1 MALGWCSSIPNF
13 TEFYSEDVNKGMEC
27 IRLLNEIIVDFNEL
41 LDESRFAS
49 IEKIKTIGSTY
60 MAVSGLDPVQKTA
73 TNGNEDEYLHL
84 TALTDFALAM
94 KDRLDEVNRHS
105 FNNFQLRVGI
115 GVGQVVGGVIG
126 ARKPVF
132 DVWGNTVN
140 EAASRMDLTGQM
152 GRIQV
157 TRDVYQI
164 LSERGYRLQPR
175 GLVQV
180 KGKGEMQTYLVVGKE
195 MGSPKGV
202 HRQPSSRSSLA
213 VVVYGMVRARRR

>member
-1 MALGWCSSIPNF
+1 
-13 TEFYSEDVNKGMEC
+13 
-27 IRLLNEIIVDFNEL
+27 
-41 LDESRFAS
+41 
-49 IEKIKTIGSTY
+49 
-60 MAVSGLDPVQKTA
+60 
-73 TNGNEDEYLHL
+73 HL

-152 GRIQV
+152 VRIQV
-157 TRDVYQI
+157 TRD
-164 LSERGYRLQPR
+164 
-175 GLVQV
+175 
-180 KGKGEMQTYLVVGKE
+180 
-195 MGSPKGV
+195 
-202 HRQPSSRSSLA
+202 
-213 VVVYGMVRARRR
+213 

>member
-1 MALGWCSSIPNF
+1 IRYLSIPNF

-60 MAVSGLDPVQKTA
+60 MAVSGLDPVQKTP

-157 TRDVYQI
+157 TRDVYQK
-164 LSERGYRLQPR
+164 RGYRLQPR

-180 KGKGEMQTYLVVGKE
+180 KGKGEMQTYLV
-195 MGSPKGV
+195 
-202 HRQPSSRSSLA
+202 
-213 VVVYGMVRARRR
+213 